1 MCFVSMSFLL
11 CSWKKN
17 VPIESAKQR
26 CESSTNPK
34 IQGEAS
40 ISTICDN
47 IFPNIMI
54 LQDFIE
60 HFTFWIFFGVA
71 NLWFKIIYVIILFH
85 YYYLLDSC
93 QSRKASLT
101 GNHWYWF
108 DTLPK
113 CVSWW
118 GNDLKKGGQFADSST
133 LHQRLH
139 ST

>member
-40 ISTICDN
+40 ISTICDKN
-47 IFPNIMI
+47 FPNILI
-54 LQDFIE
+54 LKNYTE
-60 HFTFWIFFGVA
+60 HFTFWIFFWGSKPLIQ
-71 NLWFKIIYVIILFH
+71 NHTIILFH
-85 YYYLLDSC
+85 YYNLLDSC